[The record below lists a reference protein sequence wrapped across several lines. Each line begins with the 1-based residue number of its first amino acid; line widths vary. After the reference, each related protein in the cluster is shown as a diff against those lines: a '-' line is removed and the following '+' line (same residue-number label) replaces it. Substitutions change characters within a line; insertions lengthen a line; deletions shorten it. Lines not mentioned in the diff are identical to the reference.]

1 MCHAVTASAGCC
13 GASCLESVFPFLD
26 RSARATVEG
35 STDWRVCVQV
45 RRFSRYNLGEGMEK
59 KSNDFAAEVAA
70 QTGQA

>member
-1 MCHAVTASAGCC
+1 M
-13 GASCLESVFPFLD
+13 FPFLG
-26 RSARATVEG
+26 RSATVEG
-35 STDWRVCVQV
+35 STDWWVRVQV